1 MTVGTKLE
9 KIIDLQCAVTLYDE
23 VVGMLYEIASFETD
37 DTVADVVCKIAGWL
51 KNRSNTLSDKE
62 YRIFRDLLKL
72 EVEEE

>member
-23 VVGMLYEIASFETD
+23 VVGMLYEIASFETH
-37 DTVADVVCKIAGWL
+37 DTVADVICRIAGWL
-51 KNRSNTLSDKE
+51 KNRSNALSDKE